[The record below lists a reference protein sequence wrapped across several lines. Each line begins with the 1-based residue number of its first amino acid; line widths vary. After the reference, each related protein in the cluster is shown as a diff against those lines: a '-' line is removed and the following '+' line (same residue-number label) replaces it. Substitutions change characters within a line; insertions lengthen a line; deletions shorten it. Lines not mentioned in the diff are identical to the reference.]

1 MCACLFH
8 SLLDP
13 TSWQHEASALGTTRR
28 FSTFVGK
35 WPRSTR
41 VIANKLL
48 QRMCSEEWS
57 LNRHQLFDVH
67 NIVFLYG
74 QLWPLPC

>member
-28 FSTFVGK
+28 FSIFVGT

-41 VIANKLL
+41 IIAL
-48 QRMCSEEWS
+48 QTSYCKECAVSGS

-74 QLWPLPC
+74 QL